1 MQRFVYW
8 DTEEHMKEWQLCKID
23 KVPTIA
29 MFSTSMSFETKPN
42 YLEEHKDILNLAVV
56 RYGDLT
62 LDFDSKDAEESRL
75 ETVEALNK
83 LILMGVDVDTLRIY
97 YSGKKGFHIVVPA
110 EIFGAEK
117 GHRVLPWIYKEVC
130 LELFPSEE
138 GFKTLDYSMFAMKR
152 GKMFR
157 IPNKLRA
164 NGRYK
169 IRISAKELIDNT
181 IEYFEKKALKPQPD
195 NPAKKA
201 IKIDIFND
209 LFNRC
214 ESNLIQAIKARSERK
229 QAPLNIGDKEIVPCL
244 KAILGLTKK
253 AGDYSFNQMCFSAIV
268 PALRSAGFT
277 KSEAI
282 NHPLVVDFL
291 ENFEES
297 QGYTSAID
305 RTHHLESVWDTDE
318 KSPCDF
324 GCGAMIT
331 ILGKERSRVCGSCP
345 IYAERMFEMI
355 MKDYGTE
362 DPKIET
368 KESNSSKNDN
378 LSKDYHPFGDSDGL
392 SAIEAKS
399 QSKKEEVSDQ
409 DYVHPLI
416 KKMNGIFAYTII
428 GGKTAIIYED
438 PDGDS
443 KFLTPRAA
451 EEFSAN
457 LPAFEFLDAKGN
469 AKQKP
474 LFKAWMESKNR
485 RQYRG
490 VEFAP
495 QGAPKG
501 YYNLWR
507 GFKYA
512 NSDMGISE
520 ATERCKLFRSHVNE
534 VICDGNEDHQRY
546 MWAWLAHMVQKPED
560 KPGVAVVLRG
570 EEGTG
575 KGSFVSPFMSMLG
588 KHGLSVANRQHYFS
602 NFNGATEGKIL
613 IYLDEAVWAG
623 SKQDESILKS
633 QITERTQV
641 IERKGFESYSVHSCS
656 RFIMSSNEDWV
667 IPAGKDARRFFVLD
681 VSSKHKQDTQGYFKA
696 LNEEFDNGGD
706 EALYVYLKH
715 YDFSGVNIREAP
727 QTKALME
734 QKLLSLNSVQKWWYD
749 TLSEGIFPRDDIEDE
764 RAAKLFEDSDNQNW
778 PCYLSLGRAHDRF
791 KQEMV
796 RSRASS
802 YDIVSLKKFS
812 IETKRIFGLGD
823 HSFRVLQI
831 ANRNERMKVHVFPK
845 LEDCIGLFCE
855 YLNIPKDEFDEL
867 SMD

>member
-8 DTEEHMKEWQLCKID
+8 KVEKKESVWKLCKID
-23 KVPTIA
+23 KVPNKA
-29 MFSTSMSFETKPN
+29 MFCTSMSFETVPN
-42 YLEEHKDILNLAVV
+42 YKKEHTDILNLAVV

-62 LDFDSKDAEESRL
+62 LDFDSKDVEESRIDA
-75 ETVEALNK
+75 VNALNR
-83 LILMGVDVDTLRIY
+83 LTLFGLDQESVKIY
-97 YSGKKGFHIVVPA
+97 YSGQKGFHLVVPA
-110 EIFGAEK
+110 EAFGADC
-117 GHRVLPWIYKEVC
+117 GHRILPWIYKEVC

-157 IPNKLRA
+157 IANRLRS

-169 IRISAKELIDNT
+169 IRISSNELINNT
-181 IEYFEKKALKPQPD
+181 MEYFQKKALYPQPD
-195 NPAKKA
+195 GPSRKTEKVEYLCDVFNKCKENVVSA
-201 IKIDIFND
+201 IKS
-209 LFNRC
+209 RY
-214 ESNLIQAIKARSERK
+214 ERK
-229 QAPLNIGDKEIVPCL
+229 KLQIGIKDKQIVPCL
-244 KAILGLTKK
+244 KAILELTRKE
-253 AGDYSFNQMCFSAIV
+253 GDYSFNQMCFSAIV
-268 PALRSAGFT
+268 PAFRSAGFS
-277 KSEAI
+277 KEEAI
-282 NHPLVVDFL
+282 NHPLVDDFI

-297 QGYTSAID
+297 QGYPSPLD
-305 RTHHLESVWDTDE
+305 RAAHLESVWDTDE
-318 KSPCDF
+318 KSPYDF

-331 ILGKERSRVCGSCP
+331 ILGKGRPRVCGSCH
-345 IYAERMFEMI
+345 IYAERMFEEI
-355 MKDYGTE
+355 MKDYENENSCLNSNEEESDKETVDGQSSDLNSLNE
-362 DPKIET
+362 DTTSEQ
-368 KESNSSKNDN
+368 
-378 LSKDYHPFGDSDGL
+378 DS
-392 SAIEAKS
+392 
-399 QSKKEEVSDQ
+399 
-409 DYVHPLI
+409 VHPLI
-416 KKMNGIFAYTII
+416 KKMNEIFAYTII

-438 PDGDS
+438 VDGDS
-443 KFLTPRAA
+443 KFLTPKAA

-469 AKQKP
+469 VKQKP

-507 GFKYA
+507 GFKFA
-512 NSDMGISE
+512 NSEMSISE

-534 VICDGNEDHQRY
+534 VICDGDAEHQRY
-546 MWAWLAHMVQKPED
+546 MWAWLAHMIQNPED

-602 NFNGATEGKIL
+602 NFNGATEGKVL

-681 VSSKHKQDTQGYFKA
+681 VSSKHKQDTKGYFKR
-696 LNEEFDNGGD
+696 LNEEFENGGD
-706 EALYVYLKH
+706 EALYVYLKN
-715 YDFSGVNIREAP
+715 YDFSNVNIREAP
-727 QTKALME
+727 QTSALIE
-734 QKLLSLNSVQKWWYD
+734 QKILSLNSVQKWWYD
-749 TLSEGIFPRDDIEDE
+749 VLSEGSFPRDDIEDE
-764 RAAKLFEDSDNQNW
+764 RSSKLFENQDNRNW
-778 PCYLSLGRAHDRF
+778 PSYLSMGRAYEKF

-831 ANRNERMKVHVFPK
+831 ANRSDRMKVHVFPE
-845 LEDCIGLFCE
+845 LDECVNLFCS
-855 YLNIPKDEFDEL
+855 YLNIPKEELDEL
-867 SMD
+867 NTY

>member
-8 DTEEHMKEWQLCKID
+8 KVEERESAWKICKID
-23 KVPTIA
+23 KVPNIA
-29 MFSTSMSFETKPN
+29 MFSTSMSFETEPN
-42 YLEEHKDILNLAVV
+42 YKDENKDILNLAVV

-62 LDFDSKDAEESRL
+62 LDFDSKDAEESRID
-75 ETVEALNK
+75 TVNALNK
-83 LILMGVDVDTLRIY
+83 LVLLGLDSESLRIY
-97 YSGKKGFHIVVPA
+97 YSGQKGFHIVVPA
-110 EIFGAEK
+110 EAFGAEN

-138 GFKTLDYSMFAMKR
+138 GYKTLDYSMFAMKR

-157 IPNKLRA
+157 IANRLRS

-169 IRISAKELIDNT
+169 IRISADELINNT
-181 IEYFEKKALKPQPD
+181 IEYFQSKALSPQPD
-195 NPAKKA
+195 EQAKKPAK
-201 IKIDIFND
+201 IDYLSD
-209 LFNRC
+209 LFRRC
-214 ESNLIQAIKARSERK
+214 EANVVGAIKARSERK
-229 QAPLNIGDKEIVPCL
+229 QAPLNIKDKEIVPCL

-297 QGYTSAID
+297 QGYTSAMD

-318 KSPCDF
+318 KSPRDF

-331 ILGKERSRVCGSCP
+331 ILGKGRSRVCGSCP

-362 DPKIET
+362 EPKTEN
-368 KESNSSKNDN
+368 KESPTNVEDNPFENLEDSSSDIVKN
-378 LSKDYHPFGDSDGL
+378 
-392 SAIEAKS
+392 AE
-399 QSKKEEVSDQ
+399 KEEDSDQ

-416 KKMNGIFAYTII
+416 KKMNGLFAFTFI
-428 GGKTAIIYED
+428 GGKSAIIYED
-438 PDGDS
+438 PDGES

-469 AKQKP
+469 VKQKP

-512 NSDMGISE
+512 NSEMGIAE
-520 ATERCKLFRSHVNE
+520 ATERCKLFRNHVNE
-534 VICDGNEDHQRY
+534 VICDGNKDHQRY

-602 NFNGATEGKIL
+602 NFNGATEGKVL
-613 IYLDEAVWAG
+613 IYLDEAIWAG

-681 VSSKHKQDTQGYFKA
+681 VSSKHKQDTQGYFKD
-696 LNEEFDNGGD
+696 LNEEFENGGD

-734 QKLLSLNSVQKWWYD
+734 QKLLSMNSVQQWWYD
-749 TLSEGIFPRDDIEDE
+749 VISDGVYPRAEIEDE
-764 RAAKLFEDSDNQNW
+764 RASKLFENSENRNW
-778 PCYLSLGRAHDRF
+778 PTYLSMTDAHDKF
-791 KQEMV
+791 TQKMV
-796 RSRASS
+796 RTRASS
-802 YDIVSLKKFS
+802 YSIVSLKKFR
-812 IETKRIFGLGD
+812 IETKRIFSLD
-823 HSFRVLQI
+823 VSHRKVITVSDRTDRMRVWD
-831 ANRNERMKVHVFPK
+831 FPSK
-845 LEDCIGLFCE
+845 EKCVELFCK
-855 YLNIPKDEFDEL
+855 YLNIPKTEFEEL
-867 SMD
+867 NMD

>member
-8 DTEEHMKEWQLCKID
+8 KVEERESAWKICKID
-23 KVPTIA
+23 KVPNIA
-29 MFSTSMSFETKPN
+29 MFSTSMSFETEPN
-42 YLEEHKDILNLAVV
+42 YKDENKDILNLAVV

-62 LDFDSKDAEESRL
+62 LDFDSKDAEESRID
-75 ETVEALNK
+75 TVNALNK
-83 LILMGVDVDTLRIY
+83 LVLLGLDSESLRIY
-97 YSGKKGFHIVVPA
+97 YSGQKGFHIVVPA
-110 EIFGAEK
+110 EAFGAEN

-138 GFKTLDYSMFAMKR
+138 GYKTLDYSMFAMKR

-157 IPNKLRA
+157 IANRLRS

-169 IRISAKELIDNT
+169 IRISADELINNT
-181 IEYFEKKALKPQPD
+181 IEYFQSKALSPQPD
-195 NPAKKA
+195 EQAKKPT
-201 IKIDIFND
+201 KIDYLSD
-209 LFNRC
+209 LFRRC
-214 ESNLIQAIKARSERK
+214 EANVVGAIKARSERK
-229 QAPLNIGDKEIVPCL
+229 QAPLNIKDKEIVPCL

-297 QGYTSAID
+297 QGYTSAMD

-362 DPKIET
+362 EPKTEN

-378 LSKDYHPFGDSDGL
+378 LSKDDNPFGDSDGL

-469 AKQKP
+469 VKQKP

-602 NFNGATEGKIL
+602 NFNGATEGKVL

-681 VSSKHKQDTQGYFKA
+681 VSSKHKQDTQGYFKD
-696 LNEEFDNGGD
+696 LNEEFENGGD

-734 QKLLSLNSVQKWWYD
+734 QKLLSLNSVQQWWYD
-749 TLSEGIFPRDDIEDE
+749 VISDGVYPRAEIEDE
-764 RAAKLFEDSDNQNW
+764 RASKLFENSENRNW
-778 PCYLSLGRAHDRF
+778 PTYLSMTDAHDKF
-791 KQEMV
+791 TQKMV
-796 RSRASS
+796 RTRASS
-802 YDIVSLKKFS
+802 YNIVSLKKFR
-812 IETKRIFGLGD
+812 IETKRIFSLD
-823 HSFRVLQI
+823 DSHRKVITVSDRTDRMRVWD
-831 ANRNERMKVHVFPK
+831 FPSK
-845 LEDCIGLFCE
+845 EKCVELFCE
-855 YLNIPKDEFDEL
+855 YLNIPKTEFEEL
-867 SMD
+867 NMD

>member
-8 DTEEHMKEWQLCKID
+8 KVEERESAWKICKID
-23 KVPTIA
+23 KVPNIA
-29 MFSTSMSFETKPN
+29 MFSTSMSFETEPN
-42 YLEEHKDILNLAVV
+42 YKDENKDILNLAVV

-62 LDFDSKDAEESRL
+62 LDFDSKDAEESRID
-75 ETVEALNK
+75 TVNALNK
-83 LILMGVDVDTLRIY
+83 LVLLGLDSESLRIY
-97 YSGKKGFHIVVPA
+97 YSGQKGFHIVVPA
-110 EIFGAEK
+110 EAFGAEN

-138 GFKTLDYSMFAMKR
+138 GYKTLDYSMFAMKR

-157 IPNKLRA
+157 IANRLRS

-169 IRISAKELIDNT
+169 IRISADELINNT
-181 IEYFEKKALKPQPD
+181 IEYFQSKALSPQPD
-195 NPAKKA
+195 EQAKKPA
-201 IKIDIFND
+201 RIDYLSD
-209 LFNRC
+209 LFRRC
-214 ESNLIQAIKARSERK
+214 EANVVGAIKARSERK
-229 QAPLNIGDKEIVPCL
+229 QAPLNIKDKEIVPCL

-297 QGYTSAID
+297 QGYTSAMD

-362 DPKIET
+362 EPKTEN
-368 KESNSSKNDN
+368 KESPTSVEDN
-378 LSKDYHPFGDSDGL
+378 PFGESPFGNSEDSSSDIVKN
-392 SAIEAKS
+392 AE
-399 QSKKEEVSDQ
+399 KEEDSDQ

-416 KKMNGIFAYTII
+416 KKMNGLFAFTFI
-428 GGKTAIIYED
+428 GGKSAIIYED
-438 PDGDS
+438 PDGES

-469 AKQKP
+469 VKQKP

-512 NSDMGISE
+512 NSEMGIAE

-602 NFNGATEGKIL
+602 NFNGATEGKVL

-681 VSSKHKQDTQGYFKA
+681 VSSKHKQDTQGYFKD
-696 LNEEFDNGGD
+696 LNEEFENGGD

-734 QKLLSLNSVQKWWYD
+734 QKLLSLNSVQQWWYD
-749 TLSEGIFPRDDIEDE
+749 VISDGVYPRAEIEDE
-764 RAAKLFEDSDNQNW
+764 RASKLFENSENRNW
-778 PCYLSLGRAHDRF
+778 PTYLSMTDAHDKF
-791 KQEMV
+791 TQKMV
-796 RSRASS
+796 RTRASS
-802 YDIVSLKKFS
+802 YNIVSLKKFR
-812 IETKRIFGLGD
+812 IETKRIFSLDDSHRKVITVSGRTD
-823 HSFRVLQI
+823 RMRVWD
-831 ANRNERMKVHVFPK
+831 FPSK
-845 LEDCIGLFCE
+845 EKCVELFCE
-855 YLNIPKDEFDEL
+855 YLNIPKTEFEEL
-867 SMD
+867 NMD